1 MRCKDFLNKAM
12 INFIIQVVSFVPND
26 VKLFVI
32 SFLLLT
38 KKISMHSMGSF
49 KSKEIIAELVGGK
62 VANIHSII
70 INPSFS

>member
-1 MRCKDFLNKAM
+1 MQRFLKQSND
-12 INFIIQVVSFVPND
+12 QLHYTVVSFVPND

-70 INPSFS
+70 INPAFS